1 MSKVTVKYTNS
12 QAGWDCDIK
21 QREKY
26 LELEK
31 EYPINN
37 IVVHDWH
44 TDVFIDEIDEGFND
58 TAFTYCIDGKE
69 TDRAL
74 AIKEFG
80 FIRER

>member
-1 MSKVTVKYTNS
+1 MGNVTVKYTY
-12 QAGWDCDIK
+12 QMAGWDCDIE

-37 IVVHDWH
+37 IIVHDWH

-58 TAFTYCIDGKE
+58 TAFTYCVDGKE
-69 TDRAL
+69 VSRREAL
-74 AIKEFG
+74 EEFG
-80 FIRER
+80 FERA

>member
-12 QAGWDCDIK
+12 QAGWYRDIE
-21 QREKY
+21 QRKGC

-37 IVVHDWH
+37 IIVHDWH
-44 TDVFIDEIDEGFND
+44 TDVFIDGIDEGFND

-69 TDRAL
+69 VSRGEAL
-74 AIKEFG
+74 EEFG
-80 FIRER
+80 FERA

>member
-1 MSKVTVKYTNS
+1 MGNVTVKYTNPR
-12 QAGWDCDIK
+12 AGWYYDII

-31 EYPINN
+31 EYSING

-44 TDVFIDEIDEGFND
+44 TDVFIDGIDEGFND

-69 TDRAL
+69 VSREEAL
-74 AIKEFG
+74 EEFG
-80 FIRER
+80 FERV

>member
-1 MSKVTVKYTNS
+1 MGNVTVKYTNPR
-12 QAGWDCDIK
+12 AGWDHDIT

-44 TDVFIDEIDEGFND
+44 TDVFIDGIDEGFND
-58 TAFTYCIDGKE
+58 TAFTYCVDGKE
-69 TDRAL
+69 VSRREAL
-74 AIKEFG
+74 EEFG
-80 FIRER
+80 FERA